1 MAIFAPKF
9 ATAMLNN
16 TRPNNGIMRFSMRIM
31 SLLLGF
37 GLAGSVLASS
47 GGGEN
52 PDPGE
57 FIIHHIADAHD
68 IHLWGEGPSA
78 VHIPLPVI
86 SYSPEYGWSMFS
98 SAHLLHHGEDHVDLS
113 DHGMEGAHAAHGSH
127 GGGGQYHCHTTDLT
141 YTLDGNGA
149 LHAHNSAGDHVKAYD
164 LSISKSVLGMFIVI
178 FMMMLIF
185 PRVGSAYKKRK
196 GQAPKGLQ
204 NALEP
209 LILFIRDEVAIP
221 SIGAKK
227 ADRYLPFLLTTFF
240 LPKGLQNALEP
251 LILFIRDE
259 VAIPSI
265 GAKKA
270 DRYLPFLLTT
280 FFFIF
285 LCNLLGLVPFIG
297 AFNVTGT
304 VGVTLI
310 LATFVF
316 IITTV
321 SGNRHYWGH
330 IFWPPGV
337 PLPIKLILVPVE
349 VVGILLKPAVL
360 MIRLTANIGAGH
372 IIILA
377 LTFLVFIISDYG
389 ANTAAGIGT
398 GIFSVAFMIF
408 MYFIELLV
416 AFLQAYVF
424 TLLAALYFGDATQE
438 AHH

>member
-1 MAIFAPKF
+1 MSVAIFALKF
-9 ATAMLNN
+9 APAMCHYTMPTKGSL
-16 TRPNNGIMRFSMRIM
+16 RQWKGIFA
-31 SLLLGF
+31 LLLGL
-37 GLAGSVLASS
+37 GLMGTVSASS
-47 GGGEN
+47 SDGGKPN
-52 PDPGE
+52 PGE

-68 IHLWGEGPSA
+68 IHLWGDGPTA
-78 VHIPLPVI
+78 LHIPLPII
-86 SYSPEYGWSMFS
+86 SYVPGHGVDVFS
-98 SAHLLHHGEDHVDLS
+98 SSHLLHHGEDHVDES
-113 DHGMEGAHAAHGSH
+113 DHGMGDPAHAAHEGHEHDADH
-127 GGGGQYHCHTTDLT
+127 GHGDGTYHSASTHLT
-141 YTLDGNGA
+141 YHLDGNGV
-149 LHAHNSAGDHVKAYD
+149 LHAEDHDGEAAQIYD
-164 LSISKSVLGMFIVI
+164 LSISKSVFGMFVVI
-178 FMMMLIF
+178 FLMLLVF
-185 PRVGSAYKKRK
+185 PRVGAAYKKRK

-209 LILFIRDEVAIP
+209 LILFIRDEVAVP

-227 ADRYLPFLLTTFF
+227 AGRYLPFLLT
-240 LPKGLQNALEP
+240 
-251 LILFIRDE
+251 
-259 VAIPSI
+259 V
-265 GAKKA
+265 
-270 DRYLPFLLTT
+270 

-285 LCNLLGLVPFIG
+285 FCNLLGLIPFIG
-297 AFNVTGT
+297 GFNVTGT
-304 VGVTLI
+304 VGVTLT

-321 SGNRHYWGH
+321 SGNKHYWGH
-330 IFWPPGV
+330 ILWPPGV
-337 PLPIKLILVPVE
+337 PLPIKFILVPVE
-349 VVGILLKPAVL
+349 VVGILLKPTVL

-389 ANTAAGIGT
+389 QHVAAGVGT

>member
-1 MAIFAPKF
+1 MQYLKGAVA
-9 ATAMLNN
+9 
-16 TRPNNGIMRFSMRIM
+16 
-31 SLLLGF
+31 LLLGF
-37 GLAGSVLASS
+37 GLMGNAFASS
-47 GGGEN
+47 AEDGKPN
-52 PDPGE
+52 PGD

-68 IHLWGEGPSA
+68 IHLWGDGPSA
-78 VHIPLPVI
+78 LHIPLPVI
-86 SYSPEYGWSMFS
+86 SYAPGFGWDVFS
-98 SAHLLHHGEDHVDLS
+98 SSALLHHGEDHVDMS
-113 DHGMEGAHAAHGSH
+113 DHGMDGTHADHDHASGDAHGH
-127 GGGGQYHCHTTDLT
+127 GGGGYHSHATGLT
-141 YTLDGNGA
+141 YTLDGNGM
-149 LHAHNSAGDHVKAYD
+149 LHAADDTGHAVENVYD
-164 LSISKSVLGMFIVI
+164 LSISKSVLGMFLVI
-178 FMMMLIF
+178 FMMLLIF
-185 PRVGSAYKKRK
+185 PRIGSSYKKRK

-209 LILFIRDEVAIP
+209 LILFIRDEVAVP
-221 SIGAKK
+221 SIG
-227 ADRYLPFLLTTFF
+227 
-240 LPKGLQNALEP
+240 E
-251 LILFIRDE
+251 
-259 VAIPSI
+259 
-265 GAKKA
+265 KKA

-304 VGVTLI
+304 VGVTLT

-330 IFWPPGV
+330 ILWPPGV

-377 LTFLVFIISDYG
+377 LTFLIFIISDYG